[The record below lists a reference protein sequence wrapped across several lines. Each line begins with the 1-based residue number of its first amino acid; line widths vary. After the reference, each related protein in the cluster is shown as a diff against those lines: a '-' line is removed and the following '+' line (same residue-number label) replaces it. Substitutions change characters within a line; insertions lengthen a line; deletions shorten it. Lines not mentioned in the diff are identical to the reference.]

1 MEVSKILKDKIQRD
15 IITFFHN
22 NQASVDT
29 PSGVAT
35 WIKAEKTKVKAALK
49 KLAGLGIL
57 VEEKVSSTTGY
68 SYTRDKKI
76 IKELD
81 KKLKEKAH

>member
-1 MEVSKILKDKIQRD
+1 MEVNKILKNKLQRD
-15 IITFFHN
+15 VVIFFHDN
-22 NQASVDT
+22 PASVDT

-35 WIKAEKTKVKAALK
+35 WVKGEKARVEAVLR
-49 KLAGLGIL
+49 KLVESGIL
-57 VEEKVSSTTGY
+57 VEHKVSSTTGY

-81 KKLKEKAH
+81 KQLKEKAH